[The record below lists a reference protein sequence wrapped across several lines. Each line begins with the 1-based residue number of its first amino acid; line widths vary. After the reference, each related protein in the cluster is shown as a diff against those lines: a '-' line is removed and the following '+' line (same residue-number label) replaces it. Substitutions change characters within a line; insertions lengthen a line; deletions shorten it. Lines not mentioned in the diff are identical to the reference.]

1 MLEKRYTTN
10 RHKRLGNTGR
20 NRSNSAPVARRK
32 NQTLSNG
39 THGVGIAFADMTELP
54 DEFGILGA

>member
-1 MLEKRYTTN
+1 MFEKRYTTN

-20 NRSNSAPVARRK
+20 KRSNSAPIASRK
-32 NQTLSNG
+32 NQALSNG
-39 THGVGIAFADMTELP
+39 THGVGITFADTSELP